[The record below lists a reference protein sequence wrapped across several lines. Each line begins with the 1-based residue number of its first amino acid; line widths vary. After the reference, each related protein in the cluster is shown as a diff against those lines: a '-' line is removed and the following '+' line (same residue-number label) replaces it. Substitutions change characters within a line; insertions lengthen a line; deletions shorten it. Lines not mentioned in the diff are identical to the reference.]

1 MYICIYLLYI
11 IIYVLYIEFYILYI
25 ILFYFLYI
33 MNYINSF
40 FIPKSKNYKNEH
52 LDYYTTNLLV
62 IMKVKPQCK

>member
-1 MYICIYLLYI
+1 
-11 IIYVLYIEFYILYI
+11 
-25 ILFYFLYI
+25 

-40 FIPKSKNYKNEH
+40 FLPKSKNYKNEH